1 MLFLS
6 RKYILFDYRVRG
18 ILNDKLCII
27 DFSDDKYKLNNVE
40 KENILKS
47 YLLNSGFLKKYI
59 SGILMIEE
67 YFLLLCKFYFSDKN
81 N

>member
-6 RKYILFDYRVRG
+6 RKYILFDDRVRG
-18 ILNDKLCII
+18 MLNDKLCII
-27 DFSDDKYKLNNVE
+27 DFSDDKYKLNNGE
-40 KENILKS
+40 KENILRS
-47 YLLNSGFLKKYI
+47 YLLNSGFLKDDI
-59 SGILMIEE
+59 NGILMIEE